1 MSFKKIG
8 FKPETQ
14 SPVEVASAHAGRP
27 LVKGIEPWLRE
38 RDIYYIDP
46 WPLLESIRPD
56 LKGSFCS
63 LEELH
68 NHYAGNLRYLE
79 IKNDL
84 GLKLAIVR
92 DDGPPSGYILDW
104 FTIKVLNHRM
114 EENSIGGLVE
124 TGEYLQELQLRSPD
138 GERLAAYERRILRF
152 SEGNYPVGDYRE
164 VLPADDY

>member
-56 LKGSFCS
+56 LKGRFYS

-68 NHYAGNLRYLE
+68 NHYAGNIRYLE
-79 IKNDL
+79 VKNDSPPGATQRPL
-84 GLKLAIVR
+84 FVIGRSQRAKAIAPILLAPPLAIA
-92 DDGPPSGYILDW
+92 P
-104 FTIKVLNHRM
+104 K
-114 EENSIGGLVE
+114 EQGGV
-124 TGEYLQELQLRSPD
+124 
-138 GERLAAYERRILRF
+138 
-152 SEGNYPVGDYRE
+152 
-164 VLPADDY
+164 